1 MSSIILCIT
10 TNLTTAIIMAM
21 ITTTTT
27 LLATLFSAL
36 HRATVTSHVIPY
48 PSLLDVMPGMTNLRT
63 RQTQRMWWICPA
75 FLHTGSTYIGGLTTV
90 SSSVRASIPTSIQLH
105 RGHHQPWC
113 LRGYIAVNQ
122 RCFLCTAN
130 QHGCHGNVLNYNLL
144 PIRWW

>member
-1 MSSIILCIT
+1 MSSIILCII

-63 RQTQRMWWICPA
+63 RQTQRM
-75 FLHTGSTYIGGLTTV
+75 
-90 SSSVRASIPTSIQLH
+90 
-105 RGHHQPWC
+105 
-113 LRGYIAVNQ
+113 
-122 RCFLCTAN
+122 
-130 QHGCHGNVLNYNLL
+130 
-144 PIRWW
+144 